1 MCVCR
6 YRFWSWNK
14 KKKIYFFQKLLF
26 LDVCLKTSVSEIS
39 SWFTFPCESE
49 VLWLQWLCVLTRIF
63 AFIFF
68 SRPRQDVQQPRRHLY
83 VDPKTK
89 VISQDSNGQI
99 KRLPVRTSW
108 RHTRAQPKRK
118 FFITYPY
125 LLTQYGF
132 DLLSARSTSYE
143 GKNGWGELGHDVMQN
158 KLLTAFIHVSQCRH
172 RVWESVHAQNNR
184 SHFSKLTLLLFLAVN
199 RAQSWKAC
207 SNYELSEQNKT
218 EKKKRNHCRISPWVF
233 LDDITKGSGNL

>member
-1 MCVCR
+1 MCSSPDAIYMSIQRPKWYLKIVTGKLR
-6 YRFWSWNK
+6 GYRSVPADDTHAHN
-14 KKKIYFFQKLLF
+14 QK
-26 LDVCLKTSVSEIS
+26 
-39 SWFTFPCESE
+39 WF
-49 VLWLQWLCVLTRIF
+49 
-63 AFIFF
+63 
-68 SRPRQDVQQPRRHLY
+68 
-83 VDPKTK
+83 
-89 VISQDSNGQI
+89 
-99 KRLPVRTSW
+99 
-108 RHTRAQPKRK
+108 

-132 DLLSARSTSYE
+132 DLLSARSTLYE

-172 RVWESVHAQNNR
+172 RVWKSVHAQNNR

-218 EKKKRNHCRISPWVF
+218 ENKRKKKSLSDLPLGLSRWHHKGERQPLERKKKSTALFENVCR
-233 LDDITKGSGNL
+233 

>member
-1 MCVCR
+1 MALCSHED
-6 YRFWSWNK
+6 FH
-14 KKKIYFFQKLLF
+14 IYF
-26 LDVCLKTSVSEIS
+26 
-39 SWFTFPCESE
+39 
-49 VLWLQWLCVLTRIF
+49 
-63 AFIFF
+63 FF

-89 VISQDSNGQI
+89 VISQDSNLQI

-118 FFITYPY
+118 FFYYI
-125 LLTQYGF
+125 
-132 DLLSARSTSYE
+132 SRSSYTIWIWFIICKE
-143 GKNGWGELGHDVMQN
+143 HVIWGEKWVGELGHDVMQN

-184 SHFSKLTLLLFLAVN
+184 SHFNKLTFLLFLAVN

-218 EKKKRNHCRISPWVF
+218 EKKKEITVGSPP
-233 LDDITKGSGNL
+233 GSF

>member
-26 LDVCLKTSVSEIS
+26 LDVCLKTSVSELS

-143 GKNGWGELGHDVMQN
+143 GENGWGELGHDVMQN